1 MVGSQQGTYVGDGLG
16 GDADYPAP
24 INSQCTILH
33 LCCEADFSNQ
43 SISVWLNNKVVGSRI
58 YEASSNCA
66 GPANNQGFLAMPDGR
81 GVSGQRLQGG
91 AETDAREGERSI
103 VEVPVAGR
111 ILPTDRTVRH
121 RPTHRFLAPEKFMIP
136 VPESIILANS
146 V

>member
-91 AETDAREGERSI
+91 AETEER
-103 VEVPVAGR
+103 VPRGRVTPTPVAGR
-111 ILPTDRTVRH
+111 GVPTNRAVRH

>member
-91 AETDAREGERSI
+91 AETEGREPIRR
-103 VEVPVAGR
+103 EVPTPVAGR
-111 ILPTDRTVRH
+111 DVPTVRTVRH
-121 RPTHRFLAPEKFMIP
+121 RPVR
-136 VPESIILANS
+136 
-146 V
+146 